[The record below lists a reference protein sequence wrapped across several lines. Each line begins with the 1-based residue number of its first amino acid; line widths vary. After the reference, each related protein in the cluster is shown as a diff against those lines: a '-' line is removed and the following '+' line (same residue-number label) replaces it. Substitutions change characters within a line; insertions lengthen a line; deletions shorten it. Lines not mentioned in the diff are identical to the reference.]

1 LSNLNLHKMDKKL
14 LLIFLMLFCFGFSNG
29 ATITSTGT
37 GNWTSSASWIGG
49 ILPTAND
56 DVIIGTGSSITLSTN
71 VSLKS
76 LTINGTLFAFGDPI
90 VSTPAGNVLIVT
102 INGLLD
108 FNTNQS
114 SISFPAGTI
123 VDINSPGKIDDTGA
137 GCSNQVAI
145 FIGTVKFA
153 VCVGSGNAEYTFTQL
168 NNLGGT
174 LQSNPSS
181 NAPVCEGSTLN
192 FTAAKD
198 GADGASLNWH
208 WSVKSP
214 GAASFTTYPDKQ
226 NVVSFAN
233 ALLGS
238 YEATLTY
245 TTTYGGSVYTSSKT
259 IFATVNA
266 KPATPTIAANG
277 PTTFCSGG
285 NVTLTSTVGSGYL
298 WSTGATTQSIVVTT
312 SGNYSVQITNAS
324 GCQSLA
330 SAPTT
335 VTVNAKPATPTIAA
349 NGPTT
354 FCSGGNVTLTSTVGS
369 GYLWSTGA
377 TTQSIVVTTSGN
389 YSVQITNASGCQ
401 SLASAP
407 TTVTVNAK
415 PATPTI
421 AANGP
426 TTFCSGGDVTLTST
440 IGSGYLWSTG
450 ATTQSI
456 VVTTSGNY
464 SVQITNASGCQS
476 LASAPTTVTVNA
488 KPATPTIAANGPTT
502 FCSGGDVTLTSTIGS
517 GYLWST
523 GATTQ
528 SIVVTTSGNYSVQ
541 ITSAS
546 GCQSLAS
553 APTTV
558 TAKSLLAT
566 PNVGTVIQPT
576 CVTPTGSIELSGLS
590 AAVNGQIA
598 QSGTFI
604 QTYSVSN
611 STFTVSNLAPGTYS
625 FTFQDGV
632 SCSSS
637 PTVNIVIAAPDIN
650 SWNGTTWSK
659 GSAPIYSDLIEF
671 AADYQ
676 SVGDLNGCSC
686 KVNAGKVVT
695 INSGHTLFVD
705 NGVTVESATG
715 AKLIF
720 ENSASLIQ
728 KNNVVNTGN
737 IIYKRATGPI
747 RQADYVYWST
757 PVSPQ
762 KLINVSP
769 LTESDKYF
777 RFDGTGWVFTDR
789 NTNMIVGKG
798 YIIRGPETYSNVT
811 RTDYTASFIG
821 VPNNGNVTSEALDGG
836 KNYLLGNPY
845 PSAIDADQFILDNP
859 ILQGTLYF
867 WTHNTP
873 VTLGG
878 YYRYNVDDYASYN
891 LTGGVTTRTAALT
904 GTAASGNNSETPLG
918 KIAAGQGFFAG
929 ISLPGTIT
937 FTNAMRF
944 GANNQF
950 FKPAKSS
957 KTAIV
962 EKNRLWLNLT
972 NTEGAFKQTLIGY
985 IEGATNETER
995 RYDGATY
1002 NANKYLDFYSV
1013 NNGKKLAIQ
1022 GRALPFSNTDT
1033 VPLGYKSTIEGDFT
1047 ISIDKADGKLANQTI
1062 YLEDKTT
1069 NITHDL
1075 RTSNYT
1081 FKTAIGTFDDRFVLH
1096 YTNKS
1101 LGTVDVEDVDQIVVV
1116 SVREKIIKLTST
1128 KENISQVL
1136 IFDITGK
1143 LLYQKN
1149 KVGAT
1154 EFEIS
1159 LKAANQVL
1167 IVKTTLENEYTNTTK
1182 VIL

>member
-1 LSNLNLHKMDKKL
+1 MDKKL
-14 LLIFLMLFCFGFSNG
+14 LLIFFMLFCFGFSNG

-37 GNWTSSASWIGG
+37 GNWTSSTSWIGG
-49 ILPTAND
+49 VLPTAND

-76 LTINGTLFAFGDPI
+76 LTINGTLFASGDPI

-114 SISFPAGTI
+114 SVSFPAGTI
-123 VDINSPGKIDDTGA
+123 VDINPPGKIDDTGA

-168 NNLGGT
+168 NDLGGT
-174 LQSNPSS
+174 LQSKPSS
-181 NAPVCEGSTLN
+181 NAPVCEGSILN

-208 WSVKSP
+208 WSIKPP
-214 GAASFTTYPDKQ
+214 GSGSFTIYPDKQ

-233 ALLGS
+233 ALPGS

-259 IFATVNA
+259 IFATVNIRPTA
-266 KPATPTIAANG
+266 PTIAANG
-277 PTTFCSGG
+277 PTTFCSGS

-298 WSTGATTQSIVVTT
+298 WSTGATTQSIVVATT
-312 SGNYSVQITNAS
+312 GNYSVQITNAS

-389 YSVQITNASGCQ
+389 FSVQVTSASGCQ
-401 SLASAP
+401 SLVSAL
-407 TTVTVNAK
+407 TAVTVNTK

-421 AANGP
+421 SANGP
-426 TTFCSGGDVTLTST
+426 TTFCSGSNVTLTST
-440 IGSGYLWSTG
+440 VGSGYLWSTG

-456 VVTTSGNY
+456 VVVAAGNY
-464 SVQITNASGCQS
+464 SVQVTNASGCQS
-476 LASAPTTVTVNA
+476 LASVPTTVTVR
-488 KPATPTIAANGPTT
+488 
-502 FCSGGDVTLTSTIGS
+502 
-517 GYLWST
+517 
-523 GATTQ
+523 
-528 SIVVTTSGNYSVQ
+528 
-541 ITSAS
+541 
-546 GCQSLAS
+546 
-553 APTTV
+553 
-558 TAKSLLAT
+558 SLLAT
-566 PNVGTVIQPT
+566 PNIVTVIQPT
-576 CVTPTGSIELSGLS
+576 CVMPTGSIELGGLN

-611 STFTVSNLAPGTYS
+611 SSFTVSNLAPGTYS
-625 FTFQDGV
+625 FTLQDGV
-632 SCSSS
+632 NCSSS
-637 PTVNIVIAAPDIN
+637 PTINIVISSPDIN
-650 SWNGTTWSK
+650 SWNGVTWSK
-659 GSAPIYSDLIEF
+659 GSAPIFSDIIEF

-695 INSGHTLFVD
+695 ISSGHTLFVD
-705 NGVTVESATG
+705 NGVTVESVTG

-737 IIYKRATGPI
+737 IIYKRASGPI
-747 RQADYVYWST
+747 RQADFVYWST
-757 PVSPQ
+757 PVNPQ
-762 KLINVSP
+762 KLVDVSP

-777 RFDGTGWVFTDR
+777 RFDGTGWVITDR

-821 VPNNGNVTSEALDGG
+821 VPNNGNVTTEALDSG
-836 KNYLLGNPY
+836 KYYLLGNPY
-845 PSAIDADQFILDNP
+845 PSAVDADQFILDNP

-904 GTAASGNNSETPLG
+904 GTAAPGNNSEVPLG

-950 FKPAKSS
+950 FKPAKTS

-995 RYDGATY
+995 RYDGATF

-1013 NNGKKLAIQ
+1013 NNGKKLSIQ
-1022 GRALPFSNTDT
+1022 GRAIPFSNIDT
-1033 VPLGYKSTIEGDFT
+1033 VPLGYKSTIAGNFT
-1047 ISIDKADGKLANQTI
+1047 ISIDKADGKLTNQAI

-1069 NITHDL
+1069 NIIHDL

-1081 FKTAIGTFDDRFVLH
+1081 FTTTIGTFDDRFVLR
-1096 YTNKS
+1096 YTDKT
-1101 LGTVDVEDVDQIVVV
+1101 LGTVDVEDVDQMVLV
-1116 SVREKIIKLTST
+1116 SVKEKIIKVTST
-1128 KENISQVL
+1128 KENIGKVL

-1143 LLYQKN
+1143 LLYEKD
-1149 KVGAT
+1149 KVDAT
-1154 EFEIS
+1154 ELEIS
-1159 LKAANQVL
+1159 ILKSVNQVL
-1167 IVKTTLENEYTNTTK
+1167 IVRTTLENEYTNTTK